1 MVMARDLNG
10 ISGTREDRITATETI
25 NGVQHIVVLERI
37 GSDRYRQ
44 VCIMPENA
52 GELAPVDPCVFLG

>member
-1 MVMARDLNG
+1 MVMARDLDG

-25 NGVQHIVVLERI
+25 NGVRHIVVLERV

-44 VCIMPENA
+44 VRILPENA
-52 GELAPVDPCVFLG
+52 GDLAPVDPSVFLG